1 MKLIGN
7 AKELDIEILSG
18 ELIDDFSDLV
28 FNTKKIVKDC
38 LFVCIKGAR
47 FDTHDVIDEIVEQGA
62 KAVIVEKNIKRD
74 DICVIKVADTRVALA
89 RLSAAFFSHP
99 ANKMKIIGITGTK
112 GKTTSSHMLKK
123 LLEQNA
129 KVGLIGTNGITIG
142 NTHRATLNTTPES
155 YELHKTF
162 KECLDAGCKYV
173 VMEVSSQAVKM
184 KRIDGIRF
192 DTGIFTNISPDHIGP
207 DEHKDFDEYLMFK
220 SLFFKQC
227 DRTIVNMEDEH
238 SDFVLKQSTSVE
250 KYTFG
255 KGGDFEAKNV
265 EYISNKDFLGT
276 KIDINCSND
285 VVDKYSIAKEVKDI
299 YVGIP
304 GEFNVSNAISSLA
317 AAIICGVKA
326 DNLKLALKD
335 SRVNGRMEVAYT
347 SHEFNVVIDYA
358 HNAISTESLIYTLRH
373 YNPKRLV
380 IVFGSGG
387 NRSKDRRYS
396 MGEICGKLADFSI
409 VTADNSRYE
418 KTEDIIADIISKLE
432 PTGGKY
438 ITIPDRREAIYYS
451 IENAKQ
457 GDLIAIIGKGHEDY
471 QEINGVRTHFLD
483 REVVDECLEKMNR

>member
-1 MKLIGN
+1 MKLIEN
-7 AKELDIEILSG
+7 TKKLNIDIISG
-18 ELIDDFSDLV
+18 ELQDDFSDLV
-28 FNTKKIVKDC
+28 FNTKKVVKDC

-47 FDTHDVIDEIVEQGA
+47 FDSHDAIDDIVAQGA
-62 KAVIVEKNIKRD
+62 KAVVVEKDIKRD
-74 DICVIKVADTRVALA
+74 DICVIKVSDTRVALA

-99 ANKMKIIGITGTK
+99 ADKMKIIGITGTK

-142 NTHRATLNTTPES
+142 DVHRPTLNTTPES

-162 KECLDAGCKYV
+162 KECLDAGCEYV

-184 KRIDGIRF
+184 KRIDGIYF

-207 DEHKDFDEYLMFK
+207 DEHKDFEEYLMYK
-220 SLFFKQC
+220 SLFFTQC
-227 DRTIVNMEDEH
+227 DRTLINIEDEH
-238 SDFVLKQSTSVE
+238 ADFVLKQSTSSE

-255 KGGDFEAKNV
+255 KGGDFEAVKID
-265 EYISNKDFLGT
+265 YIS
-276 KIDINCSND
+276 KINISCSKRI
-285 VVDKYSIAKEVKDI
+285 VDKYSIEPEVKDI

-304 GEFNVSNAISSLA
+304 GEFNVYNAISSLA

-347 SHEFNVVIDYA
+347 SHDFNVVIDYA

>member
-207 DEHKDFDEYLMFK
+207 DEH
-220 SLFFKQC
+220 
-227 DRTIVNMEDEH
+227 
-238 SDFVLKQSTSVE
+238 
-250 KYTFG
+250 
-255 KGGDFEAKNV
+255 
-265 EYISNKDFLGT
+265 
-276 KIDINCSND
+276 
-285 VVDKYSIAKEVKDI
+285 
-299 YVGIP
+299 
-304 GEFNVSNAISSLA
+304 
-317 AAIICGVKA
+317 
-326 DNLKLALKD
+326 
-335 SRVNGRMEVAYT
+335 
-347 SHEFNVVIDYA
+347 
-358 HNAISTESLIYTLRH
+358 
-373 YNPKRLV
+373 
-380 IVFGSGG
+380 
-387 NRSKDRRYS
+387 
-396 MGEICGKLADFSI
+396 
-409 VTADNSRYE
+409 
-418 KTEDIIADIISKLE
+418 
-432 PTGGKY
+432 
-438 ITIPDRREAIYYS
+438 
-451 IENAKQ
+451 
-457 GDLIAIIGKGHEDY
+457 
-471 QEINGVRTHFLD
+471 
-483 REVVDECLEKMNR
+483 

>member
-1 MKLIGN
+1 MKLIEN
-7 AKELDIEILSG
+7 TKKLNIDIISG
-18 ELIDDFSDLV
+18 ELQDDFSDLV
-28 FNTKKIVKDC
+28 FNTKKVVKDC

-47 FDTHDVIDEIVEQGA
+47 FDSHDAIDDIVAQGA
-62 KAVIVEKNIKRD
+62 KAVVVEKDIKRD
-74 DICVIKVADTRVALA
+74 DICVIKVSDTRVALA

-99 ANKMKIIGITGTK
+99 ADKMKIIGITGTK

-142 NTHRATLNTTPES
+142 DVHRPTLNTTPES

-162 KECLDAGCKYV
+162 KECLDAGCEYV

-184 KRIDGIRF
+184 KRIDGIYF

-207 DEHKDFDEYLMFK
+207 DEHKDFEEYLMYK
-220 SLFFKQC
+220 SLFFTQC
-227 DRTIVNMEDEH
+227 DRTLINIEDEH
-238 SDFVLKQSTSVE
+238 ADFVLKQSTSSE

-255 KGGDFEAKNV
+255 KGGDFEAVKID
-265 EYISNKDFLGT
+265 YISNRDFLGT
-276 KIDINCSND
+276 KINISCSKRI
-285 VVDKYSIAKEVKDI
+285 VDKYSIEPEVKDI

-347 SHEFNVVIDYA
+347 SHDFNVVIDYA